1 MCMYFVRKR
10 AHIITNSDV
19 NVFNQLVPF
28 WQLYLYTKAIGQEDF
43 YKDLYELIRIN
54 TDQDTPGK
62 SQLEFTFLASK
73 ASGLDL
79 TEFFVKWGFF
89 EPIDIEK
96 SDYSK
101 GQFVVT
107 ESMIDETKQRITDLG
122 LPKPK
127 GIIEYICD
135 SNVDCY
141 KTFNSIIKG
150 TAQREGQKIV
160 MTNWRNVAVYEVYS
174 DGKLCFVSPASSFTV
189 NGNLGTK
196 VQVFAVSATGEK
208 VEVTF

>member
-1 MCMYFVRKR
+1 MKNQ
-10 AHIITNSDV
+10 II
-19 NVFNQLVPF
+19 
-28 WQLYLYTKAIGQEDF
+28 
-43 YKDLYELIRIN
+43 
-54 TDQDTPGK
+54 
-62 SQLEFTFLASK
+62 
-73 ASGLDL
+73 
-79 TEFFVKWGFF
+79 
-89 EPIDIEK
+89 
-96 SDYSK
+96 
-101 GQFVVT
+101 
-107 ESMIDETKQRITDLG
+107 DLG
-122 LPKPK
+122 LTKPK
-127 GIIEYICD
+127 GIREYICD

-174 DGKLCFVSPASSFTV
+174 NGKLCFVSPASSFTV